1 MYSRFIFTGGKDFL
15 RNYVLFIVERLL
27 YVLDTFD
34 PFQNDLPETMDVS
47 EMQIEY

>member
-1 MYSRFIFTGGKDFL
+1 MYSRFIFSWGEDFL
-15 RNYVLFIVERLL
+15 GNYVLFVIERLL

-34 PFQNDLPETMDVS
+34 PFQNDLPETVDVS